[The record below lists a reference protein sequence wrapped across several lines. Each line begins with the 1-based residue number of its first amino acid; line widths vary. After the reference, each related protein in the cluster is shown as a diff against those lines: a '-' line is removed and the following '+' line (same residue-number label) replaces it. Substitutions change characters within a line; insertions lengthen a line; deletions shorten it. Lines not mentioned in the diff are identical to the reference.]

1 MKDRLKSTSIWLIV
15 AIVLSF
21 CAVLFFSAAYETDPL
36 PGTIPLL
43 LLSVVV
49 FVGLVGLTA
58 WRRFR

>member
-1 MKDRLKSTSIWLIV
+1 V
-15 AIVLSF
+15 
-21 CAVLFFSAAYETDPL
+21 FFSVAYKTDPL

-49 FVGLVGLTA
+49 FVGLVGLIA

>member
-1 MKDRLKSTSIWLIV
+1 LIV

-21 CAVLFFSAAYETDPL
+21 CAVLFFSIAYETDPL

-43 LLSVVV
+43 LLSLVV
-49 FVGLVGLTA
+49 FVGLVALTA